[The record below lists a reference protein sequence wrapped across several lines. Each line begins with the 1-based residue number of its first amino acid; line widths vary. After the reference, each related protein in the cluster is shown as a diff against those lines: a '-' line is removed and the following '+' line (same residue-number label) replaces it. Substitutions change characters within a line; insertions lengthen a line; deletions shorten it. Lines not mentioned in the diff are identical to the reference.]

1 MPLEVA
7 IKLGGCAITD
17 KNTFETFDLSSIEA
31 AAKVVSKLVGKCVL
45 IHGAGSFGHFQA
57 HKYGIAKGL
66 GDDPI
71 RGKAG
76 FVKTRLSVTKL
87 LHKVCEVF
95 VEQGIPAVALSPCGS
110 WKTSGG
116 HVTKSAVNQM
126 IDLLEAGFV
135 PVIHGDCVLDNQ
147 IGCFILSGDKII
159 EQIVKEQ
166 RPNRVVFLTNVD
178 GVFDRPPEKQ
188 GAKLLDHIGILETG
202 EVNAS
207 IGTSLTFHDVTGG
220 IMGKIQTAVNIIKS
234 TKGQTGVFVTKIGS
248 QGSHDACINGSVEK
262 GQGTSIGL
270 CETAQGKN
278 K

>member
-95 VEQGIPAVALSPCGS
+95 VEQGIPAVALS
-110 WKTSGG
+110 
-116 HVTKSAVNQM
+116 
-126 IDLLEAGFV
+126 
-135 PVIHGDCVLDNQ
+135 
-147 IGCFILSGDKII
+147 
-159 EQIVKEQ
+159 QIVKEQ

-207 IGTSLTFHDVTGG
+207 IGTSLAFHDVTGG